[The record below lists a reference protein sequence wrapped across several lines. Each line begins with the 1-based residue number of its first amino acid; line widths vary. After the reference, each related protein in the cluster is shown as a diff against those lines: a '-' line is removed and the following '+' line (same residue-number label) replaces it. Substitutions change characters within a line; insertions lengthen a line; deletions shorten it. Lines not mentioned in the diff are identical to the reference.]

1 MPNLAKNEHISENL
15 LKCARS
21 VPHQVGL
28 LKLSKTQLIV
38 LQSIKEGEEVTPS
51 QIADRCDLSSSWAS
65 SLLKRLAEKY
75 YLTRSCMQQLTGGVE
90 YRYIKYNYG
99 NEM

>member
-1 MPNLAKNEHISENL
+1 MAILGKNDHISADL

-21 VPHQVGL
+21 VPHQVGQ
-28 LKLSKTQLIV
+28 LKLSKTQLLV

-51 QIADRCDLSSSWAS
+51 QIADRCDMSPSWAS

-90 YRYIKYNYG
+90 YRYIK
-99 NEM
+99 EA

>member
-1 MPNLAKNEHISENL
+1 MAILGKNDHISADL

-21 VPHQVGL
+21 APHQVGL
-28 LKLSKTQLIV
+28 LKLNKTQLIV
-38 LQSIKEGEEVTPS
+38 LQSIKEGEEVTPL
-51 QIADRCDLSSSWAS
+51 QIADRCGLSSSWAS

-90 YRYIKYNYG
+90 YKYLKLI
-99 NEM
+99 

>member
-1 MPNLAKNEHISENL
+1 MQHLAQNRQIHENL

-21 VPHQVGL
+21 VPEQVGL

-51 QIADRCDLSSSWAS
+51 QIAERCELSSSWAS
-65 SLLKRLAEKY
+65 SLLRRLTDKY
-75 YLTRSCMQQLTGGVE
+75 YLTRSCMLQLTGGVE
-90 YRYIKYNYG
+90 YCYKLCV
-99 NEM
+99 

>member
-1 MPNLAKNEHISENL
+1 MTILGKNDHISADL
-15 LKCARS
+15 LKSARS

-38 LQSIKEGEEVTPS
+38 LQSIREGEEVTPS
-51 QIADRCDLSSSWAS
+51 QIADRCGLSSSWAS

-75 YLTRSCMQQLTGGVE
+75 YLTRSCMQQLTGGIE
-90 YRYIKYNYG
+90 FGYKKIS
-99 NEM
+99 

>member
-51 QIADRCDLSSSWAS
+51 QIADRCGLSSSWAS
-65 SLLKRLAEKY
+65 SLLKKY

-90 YRYIKYNYG
+90 FKYYK
-99 NEM
+99 EST

>member
-1 MPNLAKNEHISENL
+1 MANLAKNEHISENL

-21 VPHQVGL
+21 APHQVGL

-51 QIADRCDLSSSWAS
+51 QIADRCGLSSSWAS
-65 SLLKRLAEKY
+65 SLLKGLAQKF
-75 YLTRSCMQQLTGGVE
+75 YLSRFMHIQLTGGME
-90 YRYIKYNYG
+90 YYYKRVSL
-99 NEM
+99 

>member
-1 MPNLAKNEHISENL
+1 MANLAKNEHISENL

-51 QIADRCDLSSSWAS
+51 QIADRCGLSSSWAS
-65 SLLKRLAEKY
+65 SLLKRLVEKY
-75 YLTRSCMQQLTGGVE
+75 YLTRQDNSRLSGGIEFSYNLVE
-90 YRYIKYNYG
+90 
-99 NEM
+99 

>member
-1 MPNLAKNEHISENL
+1 MLNLAKNEHISENL

-51 QIADRCDLSSSWAS
+51 QIADRCDLSPSWAS
-65 SLLKRLAEKY
+65 SLLKRLVEKY
-75 YLTRSCMQQLTGGVE
+75 YLERSVNIHLTGGVM
-90 YRYIKYNYG
+90 YYYSVAI
-99 NEM
+99 

>member
-1 MPNLAKNEHISENL
+1 MAILGKNDHISADL

-21 VPHQVGL
+21 APYQVGL

-51 QIADRCDLSSSWAS
+51 QIADRCGLSSSWAS

-90 YRYIKYNYG
+90 YRYVKDI
-99 NEM
+99 